1 MHGRGVRPWR
11 SGPGRTALVL
21 MLCLLLAACGFQLR
35 GAAGLPPEMARTAI
49 TGLGAFDPLVI
60 DLQLAL
66 RAAGV
71 EPVPLSKATAELR
84 IHDLRTGRRALS
96 VGRDAQV
103 SEYEVFTRLTY
114 SVRGRGNDFEIP
126 EQSLTLTR
134 DYLFDPEG
142 VLGQA
147 EQEQSLRESMRRDLV
162 QLILLRLQ
170 AAGNHSALP

>member
-1 MHGRGVRPWR
+1 MM
-11 SGPGRTALVL
+11 GPGVKPWLSGGVWVALVL
-21 MLCLLLAACGFQLR
+21 MACLLLTACGFQLR
-35 GAAGLPPEMARTAI
+35 GAAGLPPEMARTAV
-49 TGLGAFDPLVI
+49 TGLGASDSLVI

-66 RAAGV
+66 RAGGV
-71 EPVPLSKATAELR
+71 ELAPLSGATAELR
-84 IHDLRTGRRALS
+84 IHDLSSGRRALS

-103 SEYEVFTRLTY
+103 SEYEVFTRLRY
-114 SVRGRGNDFEIP
+114 SVRGRGNDFEIR
-126 EQSLTLTR
+126 EQTLTLTR

-170 AAGNHSALP
+170 AAARDH